1 MNNIKFKDTKG
12 QLHEIDIDSIDDIQK
27 IYLAGKIDQVRLIV
41 DNKEV
46 FVNYRNWKKVR
57 RQVNAINKTIIGR
70 RFSGM
75 SISNEPVSILIRK
88 ISSITYMPD
97 HGYVVGFPIKTDT
110 FRYEDKCSIT
120 KEQFKYLLNILE
132 ND

>member
-27 IYLAGKIDQVRLIV
+27 VYLAGKIDQVRLIV

-46 FVNYRNWKKVR
+46 FVNYRNWKKLR
-57 RQVNAINKTIIGR
+57 RQINKINKTIIGR

-75 SISNEPVSILIRK
+75 SSNEPVSILIRK
-88 ISSITYMPD
+88 ISSITYMPN
-97 HGYVVGFPIKTDT
+97 HGYAVGFPIETDT
-110 FRYEDKCSIT
+110 FKHEDKCLIT
-120 KEQFKYLLNILE
+120 KEQFKYLLNVLE